1 MPQGEALIPE
11 FDQEMAI
18 TRRVLERV
26 PSDQASWKPHEK
38 SFALG
43 HLAQLVSWMPG
54 WIAKT
59 LKEPTLDLG
68 SGGEG
73 GGYSFQP
80 TETLLKGFEKNVEE
94 ARAALKETP
103 DSAWSAHW
111 SLTKGGHNLWTAPRT
126 VVIRNHINHLVHH
139 RAQLTVYLR
148 LLDVPVPATYGP
160 SADERTF

>member
-1 MPQGEALIPE
+1 MQPGPALIPE

-26 PSDQASWKPHEK
+26 PTDQGTWKPHPK
-38 SFALG
+38 SFSLG

-54 WIAKT
+54 WIGTT
-59 LKEPTLDLG
+59 LRDPVLDLG
-68 SGGEG
+68 RAGS
-73 GGYSFQP
+73 YSYET
-80 TETLLKGFEKNVEE
+80 TESLLAGFDRNVAA
-94 ARAALKETP
+94 ARTALEETP
-103 DSAWSAHW
+103 AGAWAETW
-111 SLTKGGHNLWTAPRT
+111 SLTHASQTLWSAPRT
-126 VVIRNHINHLVHH
+126 VVVRNHLNHLIHH

>member
-1 MPQGEALIPE
+1 MPLGEAMLPE

-26 PSDQASWKPHEK
+26 PSEKGAWKPHPK

-54 WIAKT
+54 WITQT
-59 LKEPTLDLG
+59 LREPSLDLAK
-68 SGGEG
+68 G
-73 GGYSFQP
+73 GGYSMET
-80 TETLLKGFEKNVEE
+80 TETLLRGFDANVAS
-94 ARAALKETP
+94 ARAALQQTP
-103 DSAWSAHW
+103 DAAWAETWSLMHGNQKLWSA
-111 SLTKGGHNLWTAPRT
+111 PRA
-126 VVIRNHINHLVHH
+126 VVVRNHVNHLIHH

-148 LLDVPVPATYGP
+148 LNDVPVPATYGP